1 VKVEEP
7 YIRIIS
13 SDNEEQLLG
22 LFACRLLSCPVERPQ
37 VNGQPSGVRHRRDL
51 IDFINSLFCVEPPRT
66 FALRYISEPSP
77 ISVPAGRIQIA
88 LFGRTEGNTEGEVSR
103 HAKQLARDLFPV
115 LRGSLQDYAWASVTE
130 SDEFDR
136 LWTPFDL
143 SSAQIAEVRR
153 REDLVQLESLSPRPV
168 MGRGRQSAPPAS
180 GEGTSVYVAYPFVP
194 HAATL
199 EGFLRILLLHPAKV
213 IWQVSLSPVHLE
225 AVEQDALTKQIASC
239 ERVLQQ
245 SVAGSAASILQ
256 RTRAEALCTALF
268 DQLMRLLDAP
278 YLLQMVMASPEP
290 LPPTL
295 IETAGVCVTA
305 PVGCDPEGNLNSPPA
320 YLHAGGYDIAVA
332 ASDQDRAVA
341 LRCLQYF
348 DFRPWEG
355 TFAPANLRRGRYL
368 VDAIQASGAF
378 RLPILTGEGTVGLP
392 AQASRVRPVPAELAS
407 QAENSVDGLLVGT
420 NEYLGL
426 AHPVLLNESDRLR
439 HVYIV
444 GQTGTGKT
452 TLLKTMI
459 LADLKAGNGLGVID
473 PHGDLFDDLMQC
485 IPEQRQE
492 DVVVL
497 DPLDC
502 DFPVGLN
509 LLDCGADRERY
520 LVVREM
526 RAIMERLIED
536 QYGPSAAQVTGPVF
550 YQHMQMNMLLAMSD
564 PDNPGT
570 LLEFYEIFQDNDYWK
585 RWVPL
590 KWKDQRLERWVDK
603 VLPKT
608 DYLERARGEITMG
621 EYLASKFDDFIFDPR
636 LRLIFGQKRSTLNFR
651 EIMDNRKVLLVN
663 LAKGELTEANA
674 RFLGMVLM
682 AKLQAAAM
690 SRADV
695 RPEKRKPFYLYVDEF
710 QALATQNF
718 TVMLSEARKFGLG
731 LVLANQFVSQIPNE
745 RLIEALFGN
754 VGTLICFRLGR
765 NDADRVEP
773 QFAPVFDSFDLIN
786 LPNWTACMK
795 TTLRGRVVA
804 PFTIKTTPASSEV
817 DEKGGDLARQLSRQ
831 RYGRAREEVE
841 KEIRESLAQR
851 HASADKHDYLFP

>member
-51 IDFINSLFCVEPPRT
+51 IDFINSLFCVAPQRT

-77 ISVPAGRIQIA
+77 MSVPAGRIQIA
-88 LFGRTEGNTEGEVSR
+88 LFGRTEGNTEAEVR
-103 HAKQLARDLFPV
+103 THARQLARDLLPL

-136 LWTPFDL
+136 LWQPFEL
-143 SSAQIAEVRR
+143 SSAYTAEVRR

-168 MGRGRQSAPPAS
+168 MGRGRSLTPAAS

-194 HAATL
+194 HGATL
-199 EGFLRILLLHPAKV
+199 ERFLRILLLHPAKV
-213 IWQVSLSPVHLE
+213 IWQVSLSPVRLE
-225 AVEQDALTKQIASC
+225 AVEQEALAKQIASC

-245 SVAGSAASILQ
+245 SLAGSTASIVQ
-256 RTRAEALCTALF
+256 RTRAEALCRALF

-295 IETAGVCVTA
+295 IESAGVCVTA
-305 PVGCDPEGNLNSPPA
+305 PVGCDPEGNVNPPPA
-320 YLHAGGYDIAVA
+320 YLHAGGYDVAIATSA
-332 ASDQDRAVA
+332 QDRAMA
-341 LRCLQYF
+341 LRCLQHF
-348 DFRPWEG
+348 AFCAWGG
-355 TFAPANLRRGRYL
+355 TLAPAPLRRGRYL

-426 AHPVLLNESDRLR
+426 AHPVLLNESDRLQ

-841 KEIRESLAQR
+841 KEIRESLAQL

>member
-7 YIRIIS
+7 YIRIIP

-103 HAKQLARDLFPV
+103 HARQLARDLFPV

-168 MGRGRQSAPPAS
+168 MGRGRPSAPPAS

>member
-851 HASADKHDYLFP
+851 HARSLLKNPH